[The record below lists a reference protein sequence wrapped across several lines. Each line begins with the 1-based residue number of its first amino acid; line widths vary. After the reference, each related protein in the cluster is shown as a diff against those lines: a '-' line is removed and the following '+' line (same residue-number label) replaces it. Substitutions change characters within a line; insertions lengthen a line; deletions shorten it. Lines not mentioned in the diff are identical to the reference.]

1 MSFLDKIT
9 SLHEDFLSLAEFNDT
24 AGHKERTA
32 QLKAQ
37 RCKDFGLISSGQMM
51 QLWSLAARRAIVW
64 DPLLKI
70 IKGEVTDPAV
80 LKSISTRRG
89 GQQRRGAVK
98 PVKSASPFTNI
109 GGIEDEVLVVLLNQV
124 ISGQVTL
131 QKLNDQCGLVKARM
145 RVQTA
150 ILTDSRIQ
158 QESWTEAQLAF
169 PQACNDEFVERWAVC
184 ITRENIKQKETLP
197 EVFFAE
203 LERRVE
209 SDLSK
214 PQARNQV
221 CK

>member
-1 MSFLDKIT
+1 M
-9 SLHEDFLSLAEFNDT
+9 
-24 AGHKERTA
+24 
-32 QLKAQ
+32 
-37 RCKDFGLISSGQMM
+37 
-51 QLWSLAARRAIVW
+51 W

-70 IKGEVTDPAV
+70 IKGEVTAPAV
-80 LKSISTRRG
+80 LKSNSTRRG
-89 GQQRRGAVK
+89 GQQRKGAVK

-150 ILTDSRIQ
+150 VLTDSRIQ
-158 QESWTEAQLAF
+158 QDSWTEAQLAF

-209 SDLSK
+209 SDVSK